1 MRISD
6 WSSDVCSSD
15 LPAPEAEPAGDDRFV
30 DRPHALAVRHAGTPG
45 DARAAARGADDG
57 AAAVVDEAF
66 VAWNQRDRFAERI
79 ATHRRVAERAERAR
93 PHLHA
98 HVQAD
103 QFIAAGVA
111 CAVEQAQQA
120 VQIET
125 PAGIA
130 ELPGCDTGVGD
141 RKS

>member
-1 MRISD
+1 MVETCCAHLAAD
-6 WSSDVCSSD
+6 AGD
-15 LPAPEAEPAGDDRFV
+15 PAPEAEPAGDDLFV

-98 HVQAD
+98 HVQAA
-103 QFIAAGVA
+103 QFIAAGLA
-111 CAVEQAQQA
+111 CAVQQAQP
-120 VQIET
+120 E
-125 PAGIA
+125 
-130 ELPGCDTGVGD
+130 
-141 RKS
+141 RKSGGWGKGIVSRGMTGWS